1 MHYLINS
8 LQADENDYSDQLNPM
23 QLNEPAGTSLM
34 GEHRATKPA
43 TIEDVRILGQV
54 IMNRLDRI
62 TAVPAPVT
70 TTVMPSQSTGNRDH
84 DQAPPMPHAAPNMPA
99 PDSDREEGPAL
110 IPGIRIPDLKA
121 GEWKKALEQ
130 WYRGDP
136 AARLRPLKDWEP
148 GEYQGRMRKVVA
160 SKRRTRELI
169 AMAYER

>member
-1 MHYLINS
+1 MMHYLINS

-23 QLNEPAGTSLM
+23 HDETAGKSLM
-34 GEHRATKPA
+34 GEHHATKPA
-43 TIEDVRILGQV
+43 TMEDMRILGEA

-62 TAVPAPVT
+62 TVVPAQTQARTPVT
-70 TTVMPSQSTGNRDH
+70 SVPDTADRNH
-84 DQAPPMPHAAPNMPA
+84 HHAPVPHVALIAPTAEAEDM
-99 PDSDREEGPAL
+99 GV

-121 GEWKKALEQ
+121 GEWKKALDQ

-148 GEYQGRMRKVVA
+148 REYQGKMRKVVA